1 MGVADSLPSGAPM
14 TGKRRAR
21 KPTALARES
30 ARVAREHLDM
40 AENYLQLAAR
50 HIDTAGDIAG
60 TDRADMLACYAS
72 NVLQGSLAL
81 IRELR
86 AALKASRP

>member
-1 MGVADSLPSGAPM
+1 MS
-14 TGKRRAR
+14 GKRRPR
-21 KPTALARES
+21 KPASPTPS
-30 ARVAREHLDM
+30 DHLDM
-40 AENYLQLAAR
+40 AESHLQLAAR

-60 TDRADMLACYAS
+60 TEQADMLACYAS

-86 AALKASRP
+86 RSLKASPVPPGGERR